1 MTKSTYTTR
10 IHGMDSLRAVMM
22 MLGLVIHSAAMY
34 QSKDLGI
41 DWPLKDA
48 HNHWFFSWLSDFI
61 HLFRMPAFFMVA
73 GFFGALLFY
82 HRSPRK
88 MISNRIKRIFLPFL
102 VFLII
107 LWPTFIYGF
116 VYCQDAFN
124 ASGGSLTHFSKPSFI
139 QYFIPRSTFHLWFL
153 YYLTLITFVFF
164 LLGLMFKKNKGL
176 TKMLL
181 TVYRWLL
188 LRPLLRLL
196 IFSVTI
202 LAILY
207 IFGITWA
214 DTSVSFVPD
223 ISTFSFYAIFYGFG
237 WLLFLRKSDL
247 NQLKR
252 FAWPFTL
259 LATGTFSVLFF
270 YEFPVSTTVLQIINS
285 LIAWLFVFGIS
296 GLFLKYGNGP
306 TQRMRYLS
314 DASYWFY
321 LIHLPFALILSGMIA
336 SWKINA
342 FLKFSFVLIVTFLIC
357 LISYHF
363 LVRNT
368 FIGQFLNGRK
378 HPRKP

>member
-1 MTKSTYTTR
+1 MIKSTYTTR

-22 MLGLVIHSAAMY
+22 LLGLVIHSAIMY
-34 QSKDLGI
+34 QSKDLGN

-48 HNHWFFSWLSDFI
+48 SNHWFFTWLSDFI

-82 HRSPRK
+82 HRSPLK
-88 MISNRIKRIFLPFL
+88 MITNRIRRVFLPFL
-102 VFLII
+102 VFLVL

-124 ASGGSLTHFSKPSFI
+124 ASGGSLTHFSKPAFI
-139 QYFIPRSTFHLWFL
+139 QYFIPRTTFHLWFL
-153 YYLTLITFVFF
+153 YYLTLITIVFF
-164 LLGLMFKKNKGL
+164 LFGVMLKKCNGL
-176 TKMLL
+176 TKTILHA
-181 TVYRWLL
+181 YQWLL
-188 LRPLLRLL
+188 QQPFLRLL
-196 IFSVTI
+196 FFSGAI
-202 LAILY
+202 LLVLY
-207 IFGITWA
+207 IFGMVWPE
-214 DTSVSFVPD
+214 TSVSFIPR

-247 NQLKR
+247 NQLNAY
-252 FAWPFTL
+252 AWPFTL
-259 LATGTFSVLFF
+259 LATGMFSILFF
-270 YEFPVSTTVLQIINS
+270 YEPPVSTTVLQIINS

-296 GLFLKYGNGP
+296 GLFLKYGNSP
-306 TQRMRYLS
+306 TKRMRYLS

-336 SWKINA
+336 SWEINA
-342 FLKFSFVLIVTFLIC
+342 FLKFTFVLIVTFLIC

-368 FIGQFLNGRK
+368 FIGQFLNGQK